1 MLMKKFF
8 TIVSGCLSGV
18 IMAFSGVCGAFCANA
33 EEYKSMIRYDRVW
46 ECLNLEGVGLYK
58 QLYIKC
64 MRFDGVEEINGKTYH
79 RIVTFRKSTK
89 LGEAYDIQDDVFEHE
104 GFLREDN
111 GVVYTLI
118 DEYGERYIPSM
129 EAPVQNT
136 DDLTEVILY
145 DFNRKVGEEYEGWT
159 SILFDADKCLFR
171 VISESTIDIDGE
183 TCRSIE
189 IASIDPYEGNLMPS
203 HTFIEG
209 IGASEYGC
217 LNYHEYSAMRTG
229 MWCRNS
235 INRVFDMDGNVIF
248 KCLDGCQYEDLQYG
262 PFSATNGVVSIPG
275 HTDTDAP
282 LYDILGRRIANPAP
296 GHLYIQRGKK
306 HIAR

>member
-1 MLMKKFF
+1 MKRISTRIFQLALLSVLLS
-8 TIVSGCLSGV
+8 TAVSAS
-18 IMAFSGVCGAFCANA
+18 AD
-33 EEYKSMIRYDRVW
+33 EYKPMIRYDRVW
-46 ECLNLEGVGLYK
+46 ECLNLEGVGVYK
-58 QLYIKC
+58 RLYIKC

-118 DEYGERYIPSM
+118 DECGGRYIPSM
-129 EAPVQNT
+129 EASAQNT
-136 DDLTEVILY
+136 DLTEVILY

-159 SILFDADKCLFR
+159 SSFDVDKCLFR

-262 PFSATNGVVSIPG
+262 PFSATDGVVSITSQ
-275 HTDTDAP
+275 TDTDAP

-296 GHLYIQRGKK
+296 GQLYIQGGKK
-306 HIAR
+306 HIAK

>member
-1 MLMKKFF
+1 MGKNILNNRKSLI
-8 TIVSGCLSGV
+8 TILFLSFLLVGIFPVS
-18 IMAFSGVCGAFCANA
+18 A

-46 ECLNLEGVGLYK
+46 ECLNLEGSM
-58 QLYIKC
+58 YIKC
-64 MRFDGVEEINGKTYH
+64 MKFDGTEEINGKTYH

-118 DEYGERYIPSM
+118 DECGKRYIPSM
-129 EAPVQNT
+129 EAPAQNT
-136 DDLTEVILY
+136 DDLTEGILY

-159 SILFDADKCLFR
+159 SSFDADKCLFR

-183 TCRSIE
+183 TYRSIE

-203 HTFIEG
+203 HIFIEG
-209 IGASEYGC
+209 IGAAEYGC
-217 LNYHEYSAMRTG
+217 LNYHEYSAMPTG

-262 PFSATNGVVSIPG
+262 PFSATDGVVSITG
-275 HTDTDAP
+275 QTDTDAP
-282 LYDILGRRIANPAP
+282 LYDILGRRITNPAP
-296 GHLYIQRGKK
+296 GQLYIQGGKK
-306 HIAR
+306 HIAK